1 MNDFQVDVW
10 SLGIMIVEMIDGQPP
25 YLNETPLKALFL
37 ITSNGKPEIKGDNL
51 SPQLRDFLD
60 RYVPERC
67 PFEPCAT
74 RCFVVT
80 EGDIRKRSGT
90 GLILSS
96 IFQMSRSGCDETS
109 HGRGAPESPILR

>member
-1 MNDFQVDVW
+1 MLNYVASHCVPRRNSPEFDDFQVDVW

-60 RYVPERC
+60 R
-67 PFEPCAT
+67 
-74 RCFVVT
+74 
-80 EGDIRKRSGT
+80 
-90 GLILSS
+90 
-96 IFQMSRSGCDETS
+96 
-109 HGRGAPESPILR
+109 